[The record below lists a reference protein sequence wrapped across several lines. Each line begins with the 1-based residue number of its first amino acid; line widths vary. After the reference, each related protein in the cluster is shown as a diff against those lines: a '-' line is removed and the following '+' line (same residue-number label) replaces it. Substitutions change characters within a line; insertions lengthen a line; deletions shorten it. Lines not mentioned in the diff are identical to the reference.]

1 MNLNFRILT
10 FSDILDKKL
19 SHMDQTQRDEMKMMI
34 LEYEHLFLDLP
45 TRTDQIYNDVD
56 IEGSKPIKQ
65 QQIE

>member
-19 SHMDQTQRDEMKMMI
+19 SHLDQTQRDEMKMMI
-34 LEYEHLFLDLP
+34 LESEHLFLDLP

-65 QQIE
+65 QHIE